1 MQSYLK
7 LTDRLEASSRLAWCV
22 HSRSLA
28 PARKARSGPASSTSS
43 RPTSYCEAAQGVA
56 GAAPKWRDLPTGSL
70 RGRLDHPPR
79 FMRGEGAHGAGL
91 ERHVLGR
98 TSAKSLFRVNGT
110 AAVTVEAP
118 AVPLPAPAA
127 AQQGKLATALAAE
140 AAAAASP
147 PAVGSLEGCGGNERS
162 F

>member
-1 MQSYLK
+1 M
-7 LTDRLEASSRLAWCV
+7 
-22 HSRSLA
+22 
-28 PARKARSGPASSTSS
+28 
-43 RPTSYCEAAQGVA
+43 A

-79 FMRGEGAHGAGL
+79 FMRGEGAH
-91 ERHVLGR
+91 ERHVLGH
-98 TSAKSLFRVNGT
+98 TSAKSLFRMNGT

-118 AVPLPAPAA
+118 AVLLPAPAA
-127 AQQGKLATALAAE
+127 ARQGKLATAMAAE